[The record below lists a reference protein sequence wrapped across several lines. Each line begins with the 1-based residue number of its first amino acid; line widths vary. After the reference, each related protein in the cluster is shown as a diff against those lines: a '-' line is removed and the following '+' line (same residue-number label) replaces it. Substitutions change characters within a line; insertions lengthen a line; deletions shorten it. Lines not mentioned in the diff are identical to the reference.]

1 MRSIRLLVLAAIVA
15 LAACDATAEPE
26 VFVIVVPT
34 QPPPVAQQACMSALL
49 TGTLVT
55 DQRWGMAV
63 RASDGSVIK
72 VIWPNGYV
80 GRASDAGVELLDGH
94 GEVIGRA
101 GEPIEVG
108 GGLGD
113 AAGTTW
119 FACG

>member
-1 MRSIRLLVLAAIVA
+1 MRTIRVLVLTALLA
-15 LAACDATAEPE
+15 LAACDAATEPE

-34 QPPPVAQQACMSALL
+34 QPPPVGLQACMSALL

-72 VIWPNGYV
+72 VMWPNGYV
-80 GRASDAGVELLDGH
+80 GRASDAGVELLDGK
-94 GEVIGRA
+94 GAVVGRA
-101 GEPIEVG
+101 GEQIEIG